1 MEKPNMI
8 LHAEKGLNYT
18 AFDVKWIPKSA
29 KVITLGSYPNGTGAL
44 QIYELCD
51 GNLELVED
59 IERPKAL
66 KCGTF
71 GATVFEERHIAIG
84 DFDGNLEIYD
94 FNFTNSPIYSVQAH
108 SEIINA
114 IDGVGGLNIG
124 KVLNLEMEEKF
135 HGGNDR
141 EKEVLKTS
149 RHCQSHVP
157 PEIVTGSRDGTV
169 KVWDPRQKEK
179 PVVCIEP
186 AEENE
191 KRDCWTVAFGDAHS
205 AEDRCVCAGFDN
217 GDIKLFDLRKN
228 SIKWET
234 TLKNGI
240 CSLQFDRKD
249 IEMNKLVATTLE
261 SNFTVFDMRTF
272 HHENGYAFVNKK
284 SHKSTVWCVRH
295 LPQNRD
301 IFMTSGGNGSLNLW
315 KYSYPPKRTKFLDDG
330 SVEGV
335 AGEVQELN
343 EALFSSQPITSFDW
357 CADKT
362 GLCTFVGIDQT
373 VKIGIITKLNTL

>member
-1 MEKPNMI
+1 MSFI
-8 LHAEKGLNYT
+8 
-18 AFDVKWIPKSA
+18 
-29 KVITLGSYPNGTGAL
+29 GA
-44 QIYELCD
+44 
-51 GNLELVED
+51 
-59 IERPKAL
+59 
-66 KCGTF
+66 
-71 GATVFEERHIAIG
+71 
-84 DFDGNLEIYD
+84 
-94 FNFTNSPIYSVQAH
+94 
-108 SEIINA
+108 
-114 IDGVGGLNIG
+114 
-124 KVLNLEMEEKF
+124 
-135 HGGNDR
+135 
-141 EKEVLKTS
+141 
-149 RHCQSHVP
+149 

-186 AEENE
+186 AEEKE

-205 AEDRCVCAGFDN
+205 VEDRCVCAGFDN

-228 SIKWET
+228 SIRWET

-272 HHENGYAFVNKK
+272 HQENGYAFVSKR

-301 IFMTSGGNGSLNLW
+301 IFVTSGGNGSLNLW
-315 KYSYPPKRTKFLDDG
+315 KYSYPPKRTKVSDDG

-335 AGEVQELN
+335 AGEIQELN
-343 EALFSSQPITSFDW
+343 DAIFSSQPITSFDW

-362 GLCTFVGIDQT
+362 GLCTCVGIDQT

>member
-8 LHAEKGLNYT
+8 IHAEKGLNYT

-29 KVITLGSYPNGTGAL
+29 KESYIL

-124 KVLNLEMEEKF
+124 K
-135 HGGNDR
+135 GA
-141 EKEVLKTS
+141 
-149 RHCQSHVP
+149 

-186 AEENE
+186 EEEKE
-191 KRDCWTVAFGDAHS
+191 KRDCWAVAFGDAHS
-205 AEDRCVCAGFDN
+205 PEDRCVCAGFDN

-228 SIKWET
+228 SIRWET

-284 SHKSTVWCVRH
+284 SHKSTVWCARH

-315 KYSYPPKRTKFLDDG
+315 KYSYPPKRTKLLDDG

-335 AGEVQELN
+335 AGEVQDLN
-343 EALFSSQPITSFDW
+343 DAIFSSQPITSFDW